1 MFMSKKEGIL
11 RFLLFFE
18 NRSLYLTKVLSNRY
32 KALHIAENLLVCTG
46 NIMVVSIR
54 QWS

>member
-1 MFMSKKEGIL
+1 MLKIGYIVL
-11 RFLLFFE
+11 I
-18 NRSLYLTKVLSNRY
+18 KVLSNRY
-32 KALHIAENLLVCTG
+32 KALHIAKNLIVYTG